1 MAIYKYTLPSGAKY
15 QLSAPSGT
23 TQEEADDI
31 FYSQVASGTFVGYD
45 VGDTLI
51 NPTQALENFGITRLQ
66 RGTAGVD
73 DQTLLAIIS
82 GLPIVASLPSLTSQ
96 PVANPIDQSSYIQ
109 VTSTPTGT
117 VNLSLQA
124 GQLTPQQT
132 QSLMA
137 QMVANANNTP
147 DTFTQADGI
156 GLYGFN
162 CNQLEQAGI
171 VKPGMSQLYC
181 PLDSNGNNPSNFV
194 SFMTSP
200 TPWTGLY
207 GITSIND
214 LLNDAGLQNEIQQD
228 LLQQTYDQ
236 LVYSGVVVPPKPKVT
251 TASITTG
258 LVYNSSGSL
267 ISATPLSLL
276 VMGHNDSTSLQNSFL
291 STLGAAG
298 STTNKLFSN
307 LAGTPLGSVPAAI
320 QNFGTS
326 AVAQYTSGLASLSTG
341 AVGFATGALNNV
353 TAATGAVATQLSGLS
368 SGLVG
373 GAVASAA
380 SVIQSTVNG
389 DVGALMAVGS
399 KYGTSIA
406 SAWSSTT
413 DSISS
418 LGASVT
424 TGVGSLA
431 AGIGSSVSGL
441 ASNAVASAGA
451 LASGIQSQV
460 TALSSGIS
468 SLAKSAQASI
478 NFSDFSLSSLISRV
492 QPAAGFTNT
501 VNRATVDAAVTRIIG
516 SPLITSPIYELPS
529 IKSLG
534 TALDIKT
541 AQNLLAKT
549 QSIASGATGLITGI
563 TTGSKNLLQGSLSQ
577 VQSVLNSAQGVQQV
591 ANNVVSQAKQLGN
604 SLLPPGK

>member
-1 MAIYKYTLPSGAKY
+1 MSIYNYTLPSGAKY
-15 QLSAPSGT
+15 QVTVPAGT
-23 TQEEADDI
+23 TQAQADDI
-31 FYSQVASGTFVGYD
+31 FYSQVAAGTFVGYEI
-45 VGDTLI
+45 GDTLI

-137 QMVANANNTP
+137 QMAANANNTP
-147 DTFTQADGI
+147 ATFTQADGI

-181 PLDSNGNNPSNFV
+181 PLDSNGNNPANFV
-194 SFMTSP
+194 SFMSSP

-258 LVYNSSGSL
+258 LVYNSSGTL
-267 ISATPLSLL
+267 VSASPLSLL
-276 VMGHNDSTSLQNSFL
+276 VAGHNDATSLQNSFL
-291 STLGAAG
+291 STLGVAG
-298 STTNKLFSN
+298 STTNKLFTD

-320 QNFGTS
+320 QNFGS
-326 AVAQYTSGLASLSTG
+326 AAVAQYTSGLASLSTG
-341 AVGFATGALNNV
+341 AVGFATGALNGV

-368 SGLVG
+368 TGLVG

-413 DSISS
+413 DSISA
-418 LGASVT
+418 LGSSVT

-441 ASNAVASAGA
+441 ASNITASAGA
-451 LASGIQSQV
+451 IASGIQNQV

-501 VNRATVDAAVTRIIG
+501 VNRATVDAAVVRIIG
-516 SPLITSPIYELPS
+516 SPLITPPVYELPS

-534 TALDIKT
+534 SALDIKT
-541 AQNLLAKT
+541 AQNLLSKT
-549 QSIASGATGLITGI
+549 QSLANGASGLLTGI
-563 TTGSKNLLQGSLSQ
+563 TGGNNPLQGALSQ
-577 VQSVLNSAQGVQQV
+577 VQSVISSAQNVQQT
-591 ANNVVSQAKQLGN
+591 ANNVVSQAKRLTN
-604 SLLPPGK
+604 SILPPGK